1 VSCCASSG
9 ADRLIGMRDGTFVD
23 QTRLTG
29 GTTGSLGA
37 LAGLDG

>member
-1 VSCCASSG
+1 
-9 ADRLIGMRDGTFVD
+9 MRDGAFVD

-37 LAGLDG
+37 LAGLEG